1 MSPADRKKAQR
12 AIVRARL
19 AKLTA
24 EEKAA
29 ASALIA
35 GTLRSLPEWETIGS
49 GTVALYAPL
58 PSEPDWGCAP
68 HRWPAGKRAAL
79 PRLLLDSDAPGIEL
93 REAASLEHLVTVRAP
108 QGWTLREPGPDAP
121 LVAPEEVG
129 LVLVPGVAFDREGRR
144 LGRGGGFYDRL
155 LARLPASAFRVGLF
169 FGNQE
174 LAEVEAESHDR
185 GLDLIVTEHEI
196 IRLS

>member
-19 AKLTA
+19 AALA
-24 EEKAA
+24 PEEKAA

-35 GTLRSLPEWETIGS
+35 AAVRSLSEWEAAR
-49 GTVALYAPL
+49 TVALYAPL
-58 PSEPDWGCAP
+58 ASEPDWGGG
-68 HRWPAGKRAAL
+68 RWPAQKRAAL
-79 PRLLLDSDAPGIEL
+79 PRLLLDPGPPDVEL
-93 REAASLEHLVTVRAP
+93 REAASLGHLVTVRTP

-121 LVAPEEVG
+121 LVAPDEVG
-129 LVLVPGVAFDREGRR
+129 LVLVPGIAFDRDGKR

-155 LARLPASAFRVGLF
+155 LARLPASACRVGLF